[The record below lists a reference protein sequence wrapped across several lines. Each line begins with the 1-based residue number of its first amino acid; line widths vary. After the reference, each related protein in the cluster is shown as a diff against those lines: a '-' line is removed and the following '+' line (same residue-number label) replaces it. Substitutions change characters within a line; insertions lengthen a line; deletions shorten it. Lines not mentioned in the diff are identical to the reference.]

1 MPNSYA
7 PYFHNGKLF
16 LPRKTVNLLLSAG
29 LDANLAEQARQGL
42 ALDDHYAQIAI
53 ISKALEVVLRRFELE
68 RPAYEA
74 LSSSETLFML
84 HPVSMAV

>member
-1 MPNSYA
+1 M
-7 PYFHNGKLF
+7 
-16 LPRKTVNLLLSAG
+16 PRKTVNLLLSAG

-53 ISKALEVVLRRFELE
+53 IGKALEVVLRRLELE
-68 RPAYEA
+68 RPAYEV